1 MDEQFQEHLRVVTA
15 AKRQVE
21 TLENIADMI
30 TFCFRNQ
37 GTLFIM
43 GNGGSAADAQHIA
56 CELVGAFK
64 KKNRSPFPAIA
75 LTTDS
80 SILTAVSN
88 DLGFDYVFARQ
99 LGAFAKPDDV
109 VWALSTS
116 GKSKNILM
124 GLLKAQQ
131 IGCYRVGFTGA
142 QKTEMHDLCD
152 VLFMADS
159 VESDRIQEVHQLAY
173 HLICGHVERRM
184 VADGNHSSV
193 D

>member
-1 MDEQFQEHLRVVTA
+1 MKEQFVEHQRVVNMA
-15 AKRQVE
+15 MSQIE

-30 TFCFRNQ
+30 TFCFRNS
-37 GTLFIM
+37 GKLFIM

-56 CELVGAFK
+56 GELVGRFK
-64 KKNRSPFPAIA
+64 MDRVPFPALA
-75 LTTDS
+75 LTTDT

-88 DLGFDYVFARQ
+88 DLGYDYIFARQ

-116 GKSKNILM
+116 GHSKNIKM
-124 GLLKAQQ
+124 GLLKAKD
-131 IGCYRVGFTGA
+131 IGCYRVGFTGS
-142 QKTEMHDLCD
+142 KTTVMHELCD
-152 VLFMADS
+152 VSFMVDS
-159 VESDRIQEVHQLAY
+159 VESDRIQEVHELAY
-173 HLICGHVERRM
+173 HLICERIERKM

>member
-1 MDEQFQEHLRVVTA
+1 MEERFQEHLRVVAA
-15 AKRQVE
+15 AKRQIE

-30 TFCFRNQ
+30 AFCFRNN
-37 GTLFIM
+37 GTLFII

-56 CELVGAFK
+56 CELVGTFK
-64 KKNRSPFPAIA
+64 KKNRSPFPALA

-88 DLGFDYVFARQ
+88 DLGFEYVFARQ

-116 GKSKNILM
+116 GQSKNILM

-142 QKTEMHDLCD
+142 QKTEIHDVCD
-152 VLFMADS
+152 FCFTADS
-159 VESDRIQEVHQLAY
+159 EESDRVQEVHQLAY
-173 HLICGHVERRM
+173 HLICERVEQRM
-184 VADGNHSSV
+184 TVDGNHSSV